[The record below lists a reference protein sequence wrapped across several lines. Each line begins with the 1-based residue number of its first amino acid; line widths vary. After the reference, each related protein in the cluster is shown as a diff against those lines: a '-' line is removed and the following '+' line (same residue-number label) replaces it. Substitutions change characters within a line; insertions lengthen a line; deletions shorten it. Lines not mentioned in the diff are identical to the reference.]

1 MRALTVLQCT
11 TPFKRQHSASPVC
24 HKACTGSLPRATMQP
39 WPRLSPDVKSGGR
52 RPGALC
58 RCFPVWLNICLICWH
73 PTCSALTPPSL
84 PLPFSDSLSHNY
96 WVDSPVL
103 LSVSNLYICTQSQT
117 VLCRRECGYSRPR
130 GPRANPPIHCCSLH
144 YQLYLSIC
152 PSVHHCLYP
161 AAHLAFLLASLP
173 HTLQHCCT
181 ALGYLQRPSSFA
193 HKHKNSC
200 SLQYVCSL
208 PPLLLSPSLSKS
220 KVLHLLMIEA
230 ISSHLYYTGI
240 YIQTKDNAGFAALPL
255 SSCLYLIV

>member
-173 HTLQHCCT
+173 HTHSSIA
-181 ALGYLQRPSSFA
+181 ALLWVTFKDQA
-193 HKHKNSC
+193 
-200 SLQYVCSL
+200 
-208 PPLLLSPSLSKS
+208 PLL
-220 KVLHLLMIEA
+220 IN
-230 ISSHLYYTGI
+230 
-240 YIQTKDNAGFAALPL
+240 TKTAALYSMSVLYPL
-255 SSCLYLIV
+255 SSSLPLFQSQKCFTC

>member
-1 MRALTVLQCT
+1 MLSSMA
-11 TPFKRQHSASPVC
+11 QH
-24 HKACTGSLPRATMQP
+24 
-39 WPRLSPDVKSGGR
+39 LSHLLAPNL
-52 RPGALC
+52 LC
-58 RCFPVWLNICLICWH
+58 SHPSFP
-73 PTCSALTPPSL
+73 PT
-84 PLPFSDSLSHNY
+84 LPFSDSLSHNY

-208 PPLLLSPSLSKS
+208 PPSPPLSLSFKVKS
-220 KVLHLLMIEA
+220 ASLVNDRSHFFTSVLHRRL
-230 ISSHLYYTGI
+230 HPN
-240 YIQTKDNAGFAALPL
+240 KR
-255 SSCLYLIV
+255 